1 MRQVELDGL
10 DAHEQLRR
18 DLAVAQ
24 PVRYQP
30 RQNDIVLEAA
40 QIHFTVSYHRYG
52 AVSVLAT
59 VPGERW
65 EIDVL
70 EDGDVDFER
79 FVSTGGV
86 TGEAEMNEAIAKFAE
101 PVAEGRG

>member
-1 MRQVELDGL
+1 M
-10 DAHEQLRR
+10 
-18 DLAVAQ
+18 Q
-24 PVRYQP
+24 PAPFAKLMKIIRA
-30 RQNDIVLEAA
+30 LEAA
-40 QIHFTVSYHRYG
+40 QIHFTVSYHRYE
-52 AVSVLAT
+52 AVSILAT

-86 TGEAEMNEAIAKFAE
+86 QSEPEMTEFIAKFAE